1 MEKQPHNITPK
12 NTDLEVLKTHFPQCF
27 TKEGNF
33 DFEKFK
39 AELSSQDI
47 DFSHESYRLDWL
59 GKSYARLLATD
70 KTTTFLTEDVT
81 HNNLPENQNSE
92 NILIK
97 GDNLEVLK
105 HLSNAYHSKI
115 KMIYIDPPYNTGSD
129 GFVYQDDRKFTA
141 EQLQTLAGIS
151 PSRAERILE
160 FTQSK
165 SNSHSAWL
173 TFMYPRLYIAKRLLT
188 DNGVIFI
195 SIDDNEV
202 AQLRLLCDEIFGEE
216 NFVAEFPRITKK
228 AGKTTDLVAKNT
240 DYLLLYSKTNNV
252 LLNKIQF
259 EDDKYNGEDEYLEE
273 RGNYKL
279 SQTLDYGSIQYSPS
293 LDYEIELEGKIFRPG
308 NVSKEKMEERQKANP
323 KSDFCW
329 RWSKELFQFG
339 LENDFIVVKNDRIYT
354 KTYKNATISKN
365 KKGYFI
371 DFTERK
377 KSISSLEF
385 IENKYSNDNA
395 KKDLS
400 KYFDEKVFEYSK
412 PISLIS
418 KIIDFTTDNEL
429 LNKIID
435 ISTQKEDIILDF
447 FAGSGTTAD
456 AVMQLNRE
464 DGGNRKFILVQLP
477 EPIDPKKS
485 KTAYDFVKNELGV
498 AEPTIFDITKERII
512 RSSKQNAVSD
522 KPQKEDLFSEEEPTA
537 YGIQPNTSTG
547 FKIFAT
553 TPIWDNYEEEYENF
567 DPQIELFDPENI
579 TEEDIA
585 TLLTTWKTYDGIPLT
600 TSLEKVDLGGY
611 TAYYG
616 QEKLYLMDKKFAT
629 ENLKN
634 LVEKIDNDTA
644 FNPISVVIFG
654 HHFES
659 KAIRELTENLKNYS
673 NKKQSENNISVVARY

>member
-47 DFSHESYRLDWL
+47 DFSRESYRLDWL

-216 NFVAEFPRITKK
+216 NFIEEYIWESTFRPDNSSKIIRKNAESILCYAKHKDCISKLIGHISGSDGLPSLTKKTMKESILEFPKGSVNTYLEDGLYKK
-228 AGKTTDLVAKNT
+228 GIKKSGYELLDNVKFENSINT
-240 DYLLLYSKTNNV
+240 NAFRLKGRV
-252 LLNKIQF
+252 IWGQ
-259 EDDKYNGEDEYLEE
+259 EYLENE
-273 RGNYKL
+273 L
-279 SQTLDYGSIQYSPS
+279 SQGT
-293 LDYEIELEGKIFRPG
+293 KIIIKSDGFVPYTQKMTDKILAP
-308 NVSKEKMEERQKANP
+308 NTIIPKEKVGDVLQGRSEVNQIFKLDNIFSYP
-323 KSDFCW
+323 KPTSLI
-329 RWSKELFQFG
+329 KYLI
-339 LENDFIVVKNDRIYT
+339 NFIVEKDNND
-354 KTYKNATISKN
+354 
-365 KKGYFI
+365 
-371 DFTERK
+371 
-377 KSISSLEF
+377 L
-385 IENKYSNDNA
+385 
-395 KKDLS
+395 
-400 KYFDEKVFEYSK
+400 
-412 PISLIS
+412 
-418 KIIDFTTDNEL
+418 
-429 LNKIID
+429 
-435 ISTQKEDIILDF
+435 ILDF

-553 TPIWDNYEEEYENF
+553 TPIWDNYEEEYESF

-600 TSLEKVDLGGY
+600 TSLEKVDLGSY

>member
-47 DFSHESYRLDWL
+47 DFSRESYRLDWL

-216 NFVAEFPRITKK
+216 NFVAEIPILSNPRGRQSSNFIAETHEYV
-228 AGKTTDLVAKNT
+228 LI
-240 DYLLLYSKTNNV
+240 YSKH
-252 LLNKIQF
+252 
-259 EDDKYNGEDEYLEE
+259 YNFLTIYGEKLTEKQQLEYNLSDEN
-273 RGNYKL
+273 GNYRL
-279 SQTLDYGSIQYSPS
+279 LGLRLRGGRATAQQSPTLHFPIYYNINDNTFDIVRRDDN
-293 LDYEIELEGKIFRPG
+293 DYEII
-308 NVSKEKMEERQKANP
+308 P
-323 KSDFCW
+323 KFENGTLGTW
-329 RWSKELFQFG
+329 RWSKEKILHQKDELIIKKVKNRYDVFQKDYLTNDKTRKIKSLWDEKEINYDNATRELKDLG
-339 LENDFIVVKNDRIYT
+339 LE
-354 KTYKNATISKN
+354 KTFNYA
-365 KKGYFI
+365 
-371 DFTERK
+371 
-377 KSISSLEF
+377 
-385 IENKYSNDNA
+385 
-395 KKDLS
+395 
-400 KYFDEKVFEYSK
+400 K
-412 PISLIS
+412 PIHLIK
-418 KIIDFTTDNEL
+418 KIIS
-429 LNKIID
+429 
-435 ISTQKEDIILDF
+435 ISTQKKDIILDF

>member
-47 DFSHESYRLDWL
+47 DFSRESYRLDWL

-216 NFVAEFPRITKK
+216 NFISELIWKSKSGGANDSRFFANDHEYI
-228 AGKTTDLVAKNT
+228 LCYAKNNQK
-240 DYLLLYSKTNNV
+240 LS
-252 LLNKIQF
+252 LNL
-259 EDDKYNGEDEYLEE
+259 DKNAKVSTSYNLEDEKGKYA
-273 RGNYKL
+273 
-279 SQTLDYGSIQYSPS
+279 LDRLDKQSIRYSS
-293 LDYEIELEGKIFRPG
+293 SMDYEIKDKEGNSYFPNHKNPNEPNATWRWGKETIKERYDELVFKDGFVYTKNYEKEGAIPR
-308 NVSKEKMEERQKANP
+308 SLLIEERFGRTRTGKTDFVSLFGGAYFSAP
-323 KSDFCW
+323 KP
-329 RWSKELFQFG
+329 
-339 LENDFIVVKNDRIYT
+339 VKL
-354 KTYKNATISKN
+354 
-365 KKGYFI
+365 I
-371 DFTERK
+371 DFLTQ
-377 KSISSLEF
+377 
-385 IENKYSNDNA
+385 
-395 KKDLS
+395 
-400 KYFDEKVFEYSK
+400 
-412 PISLIS
+412 
-418 KIIDFTTDNEL
+418 
-429 LNKIID
+429 

-456 AVMQLNRE
+456 AVIQLNRE

-553 TPIWDNYEEEYENF
+553 TPIWDNYEEEYESF